1 MLNPWLTFPL
11 RAVRLGWETQSI
23 LADQMIRLAGFGISD
38 QKAARNFIAPAALPT
53 VDGSAP
59 ERPPLSV
66 EAAAPAKRE
75 EHRQAAQRVRKVQKK
90 RGLGSK
96 RRRSG

>member
-23 LADQMIRLAGFGISD
+23 LADQMMRLAGFGISD
-38 QKAARNFIAPAALPT
+38 QKAARNISAALPT
-53 VDGSAP
+53 VDGPP

-75 EHRQAAQRVRKVQKK
+75 EHRQAAQNVRKVQKK

-96 RRRSG
+96 RRRSK